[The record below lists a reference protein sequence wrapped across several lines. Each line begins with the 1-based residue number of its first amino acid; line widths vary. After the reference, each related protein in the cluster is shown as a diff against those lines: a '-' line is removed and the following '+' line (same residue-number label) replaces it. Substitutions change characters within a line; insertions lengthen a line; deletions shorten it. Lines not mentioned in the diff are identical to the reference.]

1 VPDYLVSIPHRRS
14 WDPPSLNY
22 IIGAPSRE
30 DLCTAYPCFAPAPIL
45 ELPTE
50 RPEWLSDYTLDILE
64 TKLRHALGD
73 EEPAW
78 LRELVA
84 HHANGDSY
92 RWYALTESL
101 DDGSTRALAT
111 LGTWRT
117 PTAGETFSVPRSS
130 RPLGSEELRSGVE
143 GHFDLLHVAVERV
156 NPAASDDLDGELL
169 VRALDA

>member
-1 VPDYLVSIPHRRS
+1 VPDYLVSIPTRRDRDS
-14 WDPPSLNY
+14 PSLNY

-30 DLCTAYPCFAPAPIL
+30 DLCAAYPCFARAPIL

-50 RPEWLSDYTLDILE
+50 RPEWLSDYTLDVLE
-64 TKLRHALGD
+64 TKLRHVLGD
-73 EEPAW
+73 EEPRW

-92 RWYALTESL
+92 RWYALSESL

-111 LGTWRT
+111 LGTWRI
-117 PTAGETFSVPRSS
+117 PTAGETFSVPRSNRAL
-130 RPLGSEELRSGVE
+130 RPDELRPGVE
-143 GHFDLLHVAVERV
+143 RHFDVLRVTVQRV

-169 VRALDA
+169 VRVLDA